1 MCVSRSWGGRAGVPA
16 LTSARLSL
24 VPGAGV
30 SFLTLQKRWPFFF
43 FFLRRKTKVSDVSS
57 IPAGV
62 CLFSFSFCVEEETK
76 VGDRE
81 FDSRGRHSACETV
94 IAVHMVK

>member
-30 SFLTLQKRWPFFF
+30 SFLTL
-43 FFLRRKTKVSDVSS
+43 L
-57 IPAGV
+57 PAWSTV
-62 CLFSFSFCVEEETK
+62 VTL
-76 VGDRE
+76 
-81 FDSRGRHSACETV
+81 RGRRLGDFGVLQRLEDRFVFFAQRMSRER
-94 IAVHMVK
+94 